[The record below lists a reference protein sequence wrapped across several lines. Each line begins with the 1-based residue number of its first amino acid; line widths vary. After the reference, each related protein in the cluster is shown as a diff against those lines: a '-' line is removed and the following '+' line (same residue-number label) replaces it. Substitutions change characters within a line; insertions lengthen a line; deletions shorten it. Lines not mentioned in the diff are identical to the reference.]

1 MIDESVYRKLRR
13 GPAVITLKDAGI
25 ICAFTGIGCGD
36 KVIEVGGGSGF
47 LTVFLANIVGE
58 GGKVF
63 SYERRPE
70 FAEIIRKNLVKTN
83 LESRVQVIEKDAF
96 EGVEQKDVDLF
107 VLDLADA
114 EKLLPNAFGALKQGG
129 YATGFLPNVEQVKE
143 FVFTGE
149 ELGFIHKQ
157 TVEVGVREL
166 LVRKD
171 RGVRPQTKGLM
182 HTAYLSFL
190 QKEVKK

>member
-1 MIDESVYRKLRR
+1 MIT
-13 GPAVITLKDAGI
+13 PKDAGI
-25 ICAFTGIGCGD
+25 IASFTGLGCGD
-36 KVIEVGGGSGF
+36 NVIEVGGGSGF

-58 GGKVF
+58 GGKVY

-70 FAEIIRKNLVKTN
+70 FAEIIRKNLVKTSF
-83 LESRVQVIEKDAF
+83 ESRVELIEKDAF
-96 EGVEQKDVDLF
+96 LGVEQKNVDLF

-114 EKLLPNAFGALKQGG
+114 EKLLPNALGALKEGG
-129 YATGFLPNVEQVKE
+129 FAVGFLPNVEQVKD

-149 ELGFIHKQ
+149 EIGFVHRQ
-157 TVEVGVREL
+157 TVEVAVREL

-190 QKEVKK
+190 QKERVAFLAEKRA